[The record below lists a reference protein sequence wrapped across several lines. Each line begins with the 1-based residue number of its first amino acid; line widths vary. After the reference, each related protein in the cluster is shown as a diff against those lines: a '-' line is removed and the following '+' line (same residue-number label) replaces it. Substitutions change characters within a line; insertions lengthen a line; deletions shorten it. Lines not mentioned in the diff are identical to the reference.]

1 MAISKEQIFEVA
13 DALDRDGQNPTLANV
28 RKQLGSGSFT
38 TISEA
43 MNEWRTRK
51 ANRAAPTREPT
62 PQTITEKLS
71 EMGGELWAVALEM
84 ANNRLAAEREA
95 LETMRQEAEAAR
107 QEAASL
113 ADQLTSEL
121 DEAKARIAALEAAH
135 AVANGQTDELRSR
148 LAAASGLAATAEAR
162 AGELRIELDNAH
174 QNERQARAE
183 RDNAREE
190 AAVLRGRLGA
200 LESVMAQGLIS
211 GSENAPQR

>member
-51 ANRAAPTREPT
+51 ASRATSAREST
-62 PQTITEKLS
+62 PQTITEKLA

-121 DEAKARIAALEAAH
+121 DETKTRIAAIEAAQ
-135 AVANGQTDELRSR
+135 AAAIDQADELRSR
-148 LAAASGLAATAEAR
+148 LAAANGLAATAEAR
-162 AGELRIELDNAH
+162 AGELRIELNNAH
-174 QNERQARAE
+174 QDGRQARTE

-190 AAVLRGRLGA
+190 AAILRGRLEA
-200 LESVMAQGLIS
+200 LESVMAQINS
-211 GSENAPQR
+211 GYKDQNP